1 MPYRPRPL
9 DTSGIA
15 LSPAILELTEKLAKN
30 AHEHWS
36 AKRLAD
42 GWTLGPR
49 NDAAKTNPCL
59 IAYEELPDAEREYDR
74 TLALETLKAI
84 TALGYR
90 IEKAG
95 Q

>member
-1 MPYRPRPL
+1 MPYRPEPL

-36 AKRLAD
+36 AKRLAE

-49 NDAAKTNPCL
+49 DDAAKTNPCL
-59 IAYEELPDAEREYDR
+59 VAYEELPESEKAYDR

-90 IEKAG
+90 IEKADD
-95 Q
+95 